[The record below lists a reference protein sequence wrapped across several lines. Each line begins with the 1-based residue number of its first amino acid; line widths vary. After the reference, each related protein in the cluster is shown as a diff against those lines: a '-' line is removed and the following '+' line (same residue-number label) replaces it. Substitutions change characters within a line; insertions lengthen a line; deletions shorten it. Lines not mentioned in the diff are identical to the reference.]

1 MTTDYQLMFLKTE
14 RDFAELDRNNAQRK
28 LSEAKALIN
37 RLAFLR
43 APKSEVEC
51 AKIQRR
57 TIERE
62 VEKCIDRLEDLR
74 AQVGEAQTR
83 LEARQA
89 EELRVQSGH

>member
-1 MTTDYQLMFLKTE
+1 MFLKTE
-14 RDFAELDRNNAQRK
+14 RDMAELDRNNAQRK
-28 LSEAKALIN
+28 LSECKALIN

-43 APKSEVEC
+43 APKSEVAC

-62 VEKCIDRLEDLR
+62 VEKAIDTLTRLR
-74 AQVGEAQTR
+74 AQVSEAQTR

-89 EELRVQSGH
+89 EELRTQSGH